1 MRVRASGQ
9 VELAVHDLGGSGPP
23 LVLAHA
29 TGLHGLAWGPL
40 APALASR
47 FRCWSFDFRGHGD
60 SSRPVPAAFDWQG
73 FGDDVLATV
82 DGLGLQ
88 RPFGFGH
95 SQGGTALLLAEQARP
110 GTFRALYVFE
120 PVALPPEPPPPP
132 MDDHPLV
139 LGALRRRHEF
149 PSVNAA
155 VERLGS
161 KPPLADLHP
170 EALRAY
176 VEHGVRPLAGGG
188 VGLKC
193 RREDEAEVYRMGVR
207 NQAFAHLGEV
217 ACPVTLARGTLS
229 ESLSADLARRQAGL
243 LADGRCDELDGL
255 GHFGPLEDPDRVAR
269 DVIRALLG
277 G

>member
-1 MRVRASGQ
+1 MRVRASDH

-29 TGLHGLAWGPL
+29 TALHGLAWGPL
-40 APALASR
+40 APTLGTS

-60 SSRPVPAAFDWQG
+60 SSRPVPPEFDWQG
-73 FGDDVLATV
+73 FGDDVLAVV
-82 DGLGLQ
+82 DGLGLE
-88 RPFGFGH
+88 RAFGFGH

-110 GTFRALYVFE
+110 GTFRALYLFE

-149 PSVNAA
+149 PSIDAA

-170 EALRAY
+170 QALRAY
-176 VEHGVRPLAGGG
+176 VEHGVRPLGGG
-188 VGLKC
+188 GLGLKC

-207 NQAFAHLGEV
+207 NHAFAHLGAV
-217 ACPVTLARGTLS
+217 ACPVTLARGTRS
-229 ESLSADLARRQAGL
+229 ESLSAELARRQAGL
-243 LADGRCDELDGL
+243 LADGHYEELDGV
-255 GHFGPLEDPDRVAR
+255 GHFGPLEDPDRVGR
-269 DVIRALLG
+269 TVTRALLG